1 MRALRVVLC
10 CAGTR
15 RAEKG
20 LLIDG
25 GRLSRDCK
33 CPASVS
39 KRMVGGHAGWKR
51 LQNPAWQKTRSR
63 LGFDGGCGMAVWA
76 GSPSCQLESS
86 LRAKSVCEQRDA
98 DAASAEE
105 RVVGIV

>member
-1 MRALRVVLC
+1 M
-10 CAGTR
+10 
-15 RAEKG
+15 
-20 LLIDG
+20 
-25 GRLSRDCK
+25 
-33 CPASVS
+33 PASVS
-39 KRMVGGHAGWKR
+39 KRMIGGHAGWKR

-86 LRAKSVCEQRDA
+86 RSAKSEEGVCEQRDA

-105 RVVGIV
+105 RVAGIV